1 MIKNLNKEDIKQYA
15 GLLIISIVLLF
26 FCSMTSYLFPIH
38 NWVDQ
43 NCFLTLGK
51 GILEGVV
58 PYRDLFEQKGPLLYF
73 LHSAGLLIS
82 DNDFHGVFIIQVLF
96 FTAYLVMMK
105 KTAEI
110 FLGDSKKSVAVAVI
124 CGMVTAVTHCYRRGD
139 NAEEFCLPFVALA
152 LYWLLKAMK
161 NGYSKTMTN
170 KVMLLNGFFAG
181 CIFWI
186 KFTLLGF
193 HLAWTAVFFV
203 LMLSEKKYSKAFI
216 GCIVF
221 LCGMALS
228 SVPYLIYFAM
238 HNSLKDLFEVYIYSN
253 VFLYSK
259 HMTFAERVIY
269 MLNTAKSNIIKN
281 PTLDILIFV
290 GLYGFCLT
298 DKYIKKTGYKILLI
312 LCSFVLFTGIFIG
325 GTNYSYYYLITAFQ
339 SVLGGIYIV
348 DIVTERF
355 PDLLGNVTNKKKIFT
370 AMAFLIVTITMSNS
384 KFYYGMGKNDFPQYQ
399 FAKIIDAKENS
410 TLFNYNF
417 LDGGFYLG
425 AGKKPVSRY
434 FCRVN
439 IPQRNLPE
447 MYEEQKNILREKKAD
462 FVVSRVTSDMKSS
475 IGALHMNASNAL
487 LFQNYRIV
495 CIGEEKHDRYNYVL
509 WEKIEKMGD

>member
-96 FTAYLVMMK
+96 FTAYLVIMK

-193 HLAWTAVFFV
+193 HLAWTAGFFV

>member
-15 GLLIISIVLLF
+15 GLLIISFVLLF

-82 DNDFHGVFIIQVLF
+82 DNGFHGVFIIQVLF
-96 FTAYLVMMK
+96 FTAYLVIMK

-139 NAEEFCLPFVALA
+139 NAEEFCLPFVAVA

-170 KVMLLNGFFAG
+170 KVLLLNGFLAG

-193 HLAWTAVFFV
+193 HLAWTAGFFV

-216 GCIVF
+216 GCMVF

-269 MLNTAKSNIIKN
+269 MLNTAKNNIIKN

-290 GLYGFCLT
+290 GLYGFCVT
-298 DKYIKKTGYKILLI
+298 EKYIKKTSYKILLV
-312 LCSFVLFTGIFIG
+312 LCSFMLFTGIFIG

-355 PDLLGNVTNKKKIFT
+355 PNLLENVTNKKKIFT

-384 KFYYGMGKNDFPQYQ
+384 KFYYGMGRNDFPQYQ

-509 WEKIEKMGD
+509 WEKI

>member
-1 MIKNLNKEDIKQYA
+1 MVKKLNKQDLKQYA
-15 GLLIISIVLLF
+15 GLPGISFILLF

-51 GILEGVV
+51 GILEGTV

-73 LHSAGLLIS
+73 IHSAGLLIS
-82 DNDFHGVFIIQVLF
+82 DNNFHGVFIIQILF
-96 FTAYLVMMK
+96 FTAYMIIMK

-110 FLGDSKKSVAVAVI
+110 FLEDSRKALIVAVI
-124 CGMVTAVTHCYRRGD
+124 CGTVTAVTHCYRRGD
-139 NAEEFCLPFVALA
+139 NAEEFCLPFVAVA

-170 KVMLLNGFFAG
+170 KVMLLNGFLAG

-193 HLAWTAVFFV
+193 HLAWTAGFFV
-203 LMLSEKKYSKAFI
+203 VMLTEKKYAKAFA
-216 GCIVF
+216 GCVVF

-228 SVPYLIYFAM
+228 GVPYLIYFAM
-238 HNSLKDLFEVYIYSN
+238 HDSLKDLFEVYIYSN
-253 VFLYSK
+253 IFLYSK
-259 HMTFAERVIY
+259 HMTVAERIIY
-269 MLNTAKSNIIKN
+269 MLKTAGSNIIKN
-281 PTLDILIFV
+281 PTLDILIFT

-298 DKYIKKTGYKILLI
+298 NRYIKKAGYKILLV

-348 DIVTERF
+348 DILTERF
-355 PDLLGNVTNKKKIFT
+355 PKMLDNITNGKKIAT
-370 AMAFLIVTITMSNS
+370 AVIFLAVTVTMSNS

-399 FAKIIDAKENS
+399 FAEIINAEENT

-425 AGKKPVSRY
+425 AGKKPLSRY

-447 MYEEQKNILREKKAD
+447 MYEEQKNVLREKKAD
-462 FVVSRVTSDMKSS
+462 FVVSRVTRDMKSS
-475 IGALHMNASNAL
+475 IGALHMNASNSL
-487 LFQNYRIV
+487 LFQNYKIV
-495 CIGEEKHDRYNYVL
+495 CIGEEKHDKYNYIL
-509 WEKIEKMGD
+509 WEKD